1 MEAVVDV
8 KYRPALFGHGGM
20 VEAKK
25 PEAIELAG
33 VYLECLRNHAASA
46 GGHVVD
52 GCGEFMPALAVPLR
66 CAACGCHRSFHR
78 RAIAAEVPPS
88 PHLAL
93 LPPAPPPSAIVVPVA
108 PPLHLLR
115 DGRGLLPRTEGA
127 PKPEDRGADT
137 AGGWG
142 SDTDVEGS
150 DYDDGRP
157 MSPLPAPDP
166 HMLALTPGAPATAM
180 TWQPAAPTPVPSQ
193 GKAGTGVPLALAQK
207 RFRSKFSPEQKRRMR
222 ELSERL
228 GWRLQRREEAAVE
241 DCCREIGVTRGVFK
255 VWMHNNKHNFVGGVH
270 SARRAASASPPVP
283 AAAAQPS
290 PHTAVAASAP
300 PPTPTSTSTAP
311 PTVGAPAGVLL
322 GKTS

>member
-52 GCGEFMPALAVPLR
+52 GCGEFMPALAAPLR

-180 TWQPAAPTPVPSQ
+180 TWQPAAPAPVPSQ
-193 GKAGTGVPLALAQK
+193 GTAVPGAPLASAWK
-207 RFRSKFSPEQKRRMR
+207 RLRSKFSPEQKRRMR
-222 ELSERL
+222 VLSERL
-228 GWRLQRREEAAVE
+228 GWRLQRRWRTAA
-241 DCCREIGVTRGVFK
+241 
-255 VWMHNNKHNFVGGVH
+255 
-270 SARRAASASPPVP
+270 ARSASPGASSRSGCTTTSTTSS
-283 AAAAQPS
+283 AASTARAARPRRLLPSRLRPPSLHRTLPS
-290 PHTAVAASAP
+290 PPRPHRPRRLQHQRHRRRWGRRPES
-300 PPTPTSTSTAP
+300 S
-311 PTVGAPAGVLL
+311 
-322 GKTS
+322 